1 MCIAKKYSMADA
13 TFFRRPLL
21 LDEGTFKIADQ
32 LVRVV
37 SIAPATL
44 AKRADN
50 FGAIS
55 SEKRVSPSALDAPG
69 GCVRFAHLAGFS
81 VEAG

>member
-1 MCIAKKYSMADA
+1 MVDA
-13 TFFRRPLL
+13 TLFRRPLL
-21 LDEGTFKIADQ
+21 LDEGTFEIEDQ

-69 GCVRFAHLAGFS
+69 GCVRFAHPAGFT